1 MMKKMTSSLIPPPGS
16 SPLVSVQWAKEKL
29 AASMAASAT
38 ASSPAGTTS
47 TRDAPTLV
55 FVDATWYLPNS
66 PFACPFAAE
75 SAKSLYQNFNRIV
88 PNSAFLDLDECAD
101 EKSELPHM
109 MPSRD
114 VFENYM
120 RSLNISTEDS
130 IVCYD
135 RHGLFSA
142 ARAWYMLRFFGHR
155 NTFVLDG
162 GLPEWVEAGG
172 DVAEGSVAGTTA
184 RTTGTTV
191 AKPVEEYTTVGGTTS
206 SAEQTNAEKENKSVA
221 SLADIQEITSCTTD
235 EQERTSLQD
244 TTTIL
249 DARPAGRFTGEAA
262 EPRAGMR
269 SGHIPN
275 STNVPFLELLDVRDH
290 EEATTTSTKDGLK
303 MISSAPT
310 KRTKLKS
317 PGELKKIFN
326 TKNVDVEKPFVVT
339 CGSGMT
345 ACIVA
350 LAAEVVCAH
359 EGKAKPTVSLF
370 DGSWLEYEKSGLPVA
385 TSTSN
390 S

>member
-1 MMKKMTSSLIPPPGS
+1 MMQK
-16 SPLVSVQWAKEKL
+16 SVLRECQKL
-29 AASMAASAT
+29 
-38 ASSPAGTTS
+38 
-47 TRDAPTLV
+47 
-55 FVDATWYLPNS
+55 
-66 PFACPFAAE
+66 
-75 SAKSLYQNFNRIV
+75 
-88 PNSAFLDLDECAD
+88 SAFDQVEREFLTQERHDRDL
-101 EKSELPHM
+101 
-109 MPSRD
+109 
-114 VFENYM
+114 
-120 RSLNISTEDS
+120 EDS
-130 IVCYD
+130 VML
-135 RHGLFSA
+135 GLAFQTPWVMENLHHKSCI
-142 ARAWYMLRFFGHR
+142 LPDPDIF
-155 NTFVLDG
+155 TFDM
-162 GLPEWVEAGG
+162 
-172 DVAEGSVAGTTA
+172 
-184 RTTGTTV
+184 
-191 AKPVEEYTTVGGTTS
+191 
-206 SAEQTNAEKENKSVA
+206 
-221 SLADIQEITSCTTD
+221 ADIQEITSCSADEKRKTTA
-235 EQERTSLQD
+235 LPA

-290 EEATTTSTKDGLK
+290 HEEATTNYTKDGLK
-303 MISSAPT
+303 ISSAPT

-317 PGELKKIFN
+317 PGELKKIFDL
-326 TKNVDVEKPFVVT
+326 KNVNLEKPFVVT